1 MVVVYYIVVCLYLL
15 HCMSYCIPALY
26 AWKLW
31 LNENHQSLLK
41 PKLGPLDHNDPHLI
55 MVRRKAMTMMTL
67 LLMMMA
73 MLMLMLLMVMMMMMT
88 MMMIPAMVART

>member
-1 MVVVYYIVVCLYLL
+1 MVVVYYIVVCVYLL

-55 MVRRKAMTMMTL
+55 MVRRKAMTMM
-67 LLMMMA
+67 MMA
-73 MLMLMLLMVMMMMMT
+73 MLMLLMVMMMMMT

>member
-41 PKLGPLDHNDPHLI
+41 PKLGPLNHNDPHHGEEKGDDNDDVVVDDDGDADADASDGDDDDDDTLSLI
-55 MVRRKAMTMMTL
+55 H
-67 LLMMMA
+67 
-73 MLMLMLLMVMMMMMT
+73 
-88 MMMIPAMVART
+88 I